1 MQVKKLYLQFRLS
14 FELSANPTRGA
25 DLPSP
30 PLLRCVQSGSN
41 PGRVGGRLLAPGSAA
56 LLSHKDT
63 LELLPGQYKY
73 SVLFNPPPPSSDS
86 TTPAKVI
93 PAKQQASRDS
103 PDLDTENCPAVKKQ
117 KVDEKTT
124 LKEKEPWYRTWFQPE
139 SGTVARRCE
148 GGAEWWRLYDG
159 KLLVFTTAGV
169 QPSRSIA
176 AFDIDGTIITTQSG
190 KVRTVFVPCENGIY
204 TTFWYLS
211 TVLQIRTILP
221 HMVYVPVCRFCIG
234 SFVFNKT

>member
-1 MQVKKLYLQFRLS
+1 M
-14 FELSANPTRGA
+14 
-25 DLPSP
+25 PSP
-30 PLLRCVQSGSN
+30 SLLRCVQSGSN

-73 SVLFNPPPPSSDS
+73 SVLFNPPPPQSGS
-86 TTPAKVI
+86 TTPAKVK
-93 PAKQQASRDS
+93 PAKQQASRDC
-103 PDLDTENCPAVKKQ
+103 PDPDTEDCPAVKKL

-124 LKEKEPWYRTWFQPE
+124 LNAKEKEPWYRTWFKPE

-148 GGAEWWRLYDG
+148 GGAEWRRLYDG

-169 QPSRSIA
+169 QPAGSIA

-190 KVRTVFVPCENGIY
+190 KVRTVFMCRRPILCTLHGAVEIMSRSFLNSGTLIVIIPYVGLHFVNGTNFVKLTRLY
-204 TTFWYLS
+204 F
-211 TVLQIRTILP
+211 
-221 HMVYVPVCRFCIG
+221 VPVFRFRF
-234 SFVFNKT
+234 S